1 MIQKLDNFR
10 ANRQFEFSYM
20 TLMKFI
26 TNTFCLLLVSSL
38 LFIGC
43 NSNSGSSGSA
53 SLESKVDSVSYSL
66 GYQNGQ
72 FLKQRS
78 MTDVDPELLK
88 AGLEDA
94 LEEQDAQLSDAEM
107 QQVVRSFQM
116 EAQKKAQQQKVKE
129 AEENKKKGEDFLAE
143 NKEKEGV
150 KVTDSGLQYKVL
162 EEGSGVSPDTTD
174 KVRVNYKGTLIDGTV
189 FDSSYERG
197 EPVTFPLNRVI
208 PGWTQGLQLMKE
220 GAKYKFFIP
229 GDLAY
234 GQNPPPR
241 SPIGPNE
248 TLIFEVE
255 LLKVNPEDTTSGN

>member
-1 MIQKLDNFR
+1 MISTKFT
-10 ANRQFEFSYM
+10 
-20 TLMKFI
+20 TLS
-26 TNTFCLLLVSSL
+26 FCFLLAGTV
-38 LFIGC
+38 LFTGC
-43 NSNSGSSGSA
+43 GSSGGSGDV
-53 SLESKVDSVSYSL
+53 SLDTKIDSVSYSL

-72 FLKQRS
+72 FLKQRG
-78 MTDVDPELLK
+78 MTDINPEKLK
-88 AGLEDA
+88 AGLQTALEDA
-94 LEEQDAQLSDAEM
+94 DAALSNSQM
-107 QQVVRSFQM
+107 QQVVQSFQQ
-116 EAQKKAQQQKVKE
+116 EAQRKAQQQKMQK
-129 AEENKKKGEDFLAE
+129 AKENKKKGEEFLAQ
-143 NKEKEGV
+143 NKDKEGV
-150 KVTDSGLQYKVL
+150 MVADNGLQYKVM

-241 SPIGPNE
+241 GPIGPNE

-255 LLKVNPEDTTSGN
+255 LLEVNPEDTTSGSGQ